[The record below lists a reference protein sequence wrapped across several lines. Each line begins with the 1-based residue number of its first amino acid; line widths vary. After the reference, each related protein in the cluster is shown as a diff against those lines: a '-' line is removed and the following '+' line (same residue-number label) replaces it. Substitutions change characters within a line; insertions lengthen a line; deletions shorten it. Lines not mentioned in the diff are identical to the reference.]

1 MEKETKQ
8 KKTSTKATAPKA
20 EKSTTVKVAKPR
32 TATKTVT
39 VVDVEEKTTKAP
51 AKKTCAKKETVKKE
65 TVKKETTKKATTAKK
80 VATKKE
86 AKPIEVVET
95 VEVETSIFEKASR
108 LPNGEVMDIVE
119 EPTQNKTKVL
129 YVASECLPFCA
140 TGGLADVAGS
150 LPKFIAQNDP
160 NIDMRVVLPLYS
172 DIPSQYRDNFTFIG
186 HKNISVAWRQLYLGV
201 FSYKM
206 DNVTYYFL
214 DNEYYFKR
222 NGGIYSYY
230 DDGERFAYV
239 SNAVIEMLSMVDFKP
254 DIIHANDWQSALI
267 PIYLKTRYKD
277 DPELNK
283 IKTVFTLHNSEYQ
296 GKFDIKIM
304 GDVFGIDTRY
314 RSLVEYNKDLN
325 LVKGAIVTCDKF
337 TTVSPTYA
345 EEILTSPEFS
355 NGLNPI
361 ISENRYKTS
370 GILNGIDYDFYNPK
384 TDDTVFKNYDIDSF
398 EAKKDNKVE
407 LQKMFGLNVDPE
419 IPMLSIVTRM
429 ANHKG
434 IDLIKDGIEQ
444 ILSQRVQLVI
454 VGSGTQMYE
463 NFFKYLEQKYQG
475 KVKASIGY
483 SNTLARKAYA
493 ASDIFIMP
501 SRTEPCGLSQ
511 MVASRYGAV
520 PIVRETGGL
529 KDSIRDFGCEN
540 GGNGYTFYNYSS
552 HDLVYSINRAIQ
564 DFYNK
569 DAWVEKVKTC
579 MKQDFTWKGSAI
591 KYIELYRELV

>member
-8 KKTSTKATAPKA
+8 KKTTSKITAPKA
-20 EKSTTVKVAKPR
+20 EKKETLKTSKPR

-39 VVDVEEKTTKAP
+39 VVDVKEEKVELKKEVKKAP
-51 AKKTCAKKETVKKE
+51 AKKTCAKKET
-65 TVKKETTKKATTAKK
+65 TVKKTTKAK
-80 VATKKE
+80 
-86 AKPIEVVET
+86 ET
-95 VEVETSIFEKASR
+95 LKTLETETSIFEKASR
-108 LPNGEVMDIVE
+108 LPNGEVVDLVE
-119 EPTQNKTKVL
+119 ETSQNKTKIL
-129 YVASECLPFCA
+129 YITSECLPFCA

-150 LPKFIAQNDP
+150 LPKFIAENDS

-172 DIPSQYRDNFTFIG
+172 DIPSQYRDKFEFVG
-186 HKNISVAWRQLYLGV
+186 KKDISVAWRKLYLGV
-201 FSYKM
+201 FKYKM
-206 DNVTYYFL
+206 NSVTYYFL

-239 SNAVIEMLSMVDFKP
+239 SNAVIEMLSMIDFKP
-254 DIIHANDWQSALI
+254 DIIHANDWQSALV

-277 DPELNK
+277 DPNFNS
-283 IKTVFTLHNSEYQ
+283 IKTIFTLHNTEYQ
-296 GKFDIKIM
+296 GKFDPIIM
-304 GDVFGIDTRY
+304 GDVFGIDARY
-314 RSLVEYNKDLN
+314 RNLVEFGGNLN
-325 LVKGAIVTCDKF
+325 LVKGAIVCCDKF

-345 EEILTSPEFS
+345 EEILVSPEFS

-361 ISENRYKTS
+361 INENRYKTS
-370 GILNGIDYDFYNPK
+370 GIINGIDYDFYNPK
-384 TDDTVFKNYDIDSF
+384 TDDTIFKNFDENSI
-398 EAKKDNKVE
+398 EKKAENKTE
-407 LQKMFGLNVDPE
+407 LQKMFGLSVDPE

-434 IDLIKDGIEQ
+434 IDLIKAGIEQ
-444 ILSQRVQLVI
+444 ILCQKVQLVI
-454 VGSGTQMYE
+454 VGSGTPEYE
-463 NFFKYLEQKYQG
+463 NFFRYLEQKYQG
-475 KVKASIGY
+475 KVKALIGY

-520 PIVRETGGL
+520 PVVRETGGL

-540 GGNGYTFYNYSS
+540 GGNGYTFYNYNTN
-552 HDLVYSINRAIQ
+552 DLVYSINRAIQ

-569 DAWVEKVKTC
+569 ETWGEKVKTC
-579 MKQDFTWKGSAI
+579 MKQDFTWKNSSI
-591 KYIELYRELV
+591 KYIELYKELV

>member
-1 MEKETKQ
+1 MKKEVEP
-8 KKTSTKATAPKA
+8 KKTTKKAAAPKA
-20 EKSTTVKVAKPR
+20 EKVETVKVAKPR

-39 VVDVEEKTTKAP
+39 VVEEKKTTKKTAT
-51 AKKTCAKKETVKKE
+51 KKTTTKTAA
-65 TVKKETTKKATTAKK
+65 KKETTKK
-80 VATKKE
+80 
-86 AKPIEVVET
+86 VVE
-95 VEVETSIFEKASR
+95 EETSVFEKAKR
-108 LPNGEVMDIVE
+108 LPKNDEKVME
-119 EPTQNKTKVL
+119 EPKEVVGNKTKVL
-129 YVASECLPFCA
+129 YVTSECLPFCA

-172 DIPSQYRDNFTFIG
+172 DVPSMYRDKFTFVG
-186 HKNISVAWRQLYLGV
+186 NKEISVAWRKLYLGV

-206 DNVTYYFL
+206 DNVTYYFI

-239 SNAVIEMLSMVDFKP
+239 STAVIEMLSMIDFIP
-254 DIIHANDWQSALI
+254 DIIHTNDWQSALI
-267 PIYLKTRYKD
+267 PINLKTRYKD
-277 DPELNK
+277 DPTLNK

-296 GKFDIKIM
+296 GKFDLSIM
-304 GDVFGIDTRY
+304 GDVFGIDTKY
-314 RSLVEYNKDLN
+314 RSLVEYGGGLN
-325 LVKGAIVTCDKF
+325 LVKGAIVCCDKF

-345 EEILTSPEFS
+345 EEILVSPEFS

-361 ISENRYKTS
+361 INENKYKTS

-384 TDDTVFKNYDIDSF
+384 TDDTVFKNYDLKSVD
-398 EAKKDNKVE
+398 KKKENKVE

-434 IDLIKDGIEQ
+434 IDLIKGGIEDV
-444 ILSQRVQLVI
+444 LSQRVQLVV
-454 VGSGTQMYE
+454 VGNGTPEYE
-463 NFFKYLEQKYQG
+463 NYFRYLEQKYQG
-475 KVKASIGY
+475 KVKAAIGY

-493 ASDIFIMP
+493 ASDIFVMP
-501 SRTEPCGLSQ
+501 SRTEPCGLAQ
-511 MVASRYGAV
+511 MIASRYGAV
-520 PIVRETGGL
+520 PVVRETGGL
-529 KDSIRDFGCEN
+529 KDSIRDFGCEG
-540 GGNGYTFYNYSS
+540 GGNGYTFYNYTV

-569 DAWVEKVKTC
+569 DAWVEKIKTC

-591 KYIELYRELV
+591 KYIELYKELV

>member
-1 MEKETKQ
+1 MKKETEQ
-8 KKTSTKATAPKA
+8 KKTTAVKTAPKA
-20 EKSTTVKVAKPR
+20 EKKTATAKVAKPR

-39 VVDVEEKTTKAP
+39 VVGDTKKKTAAKTTAKTATTKKVAT
-51 AKKTCAKKETVKKE
+51 AKK
-65 TVKKETTKKATTAKK
+65 TTKKA
-80 VATKKE
+80 
-86 AKPIEVVET
+86 
-95 VEVETSIFEKASR
+95 VEVETSIFEKANR
-108 LPNGEVMDIVE
+108 LPKGNVVDIE
-119 EPTQNKTKVL
+119 ETANKTTKVL
-129 YVASECLPFCA
+129 YVTSECLPFCA

-150 LPKFIAQNDP
+150 LPKFIAQNDK

-172 DIPSQYRDNFTFIG
+172 DIPSCYRDKFTFHG

-206 DNVTYYFL
+206 GNVTYYFL

-239 SNAVIEMLSMVDFKP
+239 SNAVIEMLSMIDFVP

-277 DPELNK
+277 DPTLNK
-283 IKTVFTLHNSEYQ
+283 IKTVFTLHNTEYQ
-296 GKFDIKIM
+296 GKFDMKII
-304 GDVFGIDTRY
+304 GDVFGIDAKY
-314 RSLVEYNKDLN
+314 KNLLEYNKDLN
-325 LVKGAIVTCDKF
+325 LVKGAIVCCDKF

-345 EEILTSPEFS
+345 QEILVSKEFS
-355 NGLNPI
+355 NGLDSILN
-361 ISENRYKTS
+361 ENSYKTS
-370 GILNGIDYDFYNPK
+370 GIINGIDYEFYNPK
-384 TDDTVFKNYDIDSF
+384 TDDTVFKNYDIDSI

-434 IDLIKDGIEQ
+434 IDLIKGGIEQ
-444 ILSQRVQLVI
+444 ILSQRVQLVV

-475 KVKASIGY
+475 KVKAAIGY
-483 SNTLARKAYA
+483 SNTLARKTYA

-529 KDSIRDFGCEN
+529 KDSIRDFGCEG
-540 GGNGYTFYNYSS
+540 GGNGYTFTNYNTG
-552 HDLVYSINRAIQ
+552 DLVYSINRALQ

-569 DAWVEKVKTC
+569 DTWVEKIKTC
-579 MKQDFTWKGSAI
+579 MKQDFTWKNSSI
-591 KYIELYRELV
+591 KYIELYRDLV